1 LSRDPGVGRF
11 RGLSIMM
18 RRFFQNAV
26 APWVVFL
33 TVFWAG
39 CQSGFE
45 TTQTTPPGGAVAGA
59 KANAASGST
68 GAISGSPA
76 GTNEVFSIDRIAVG
90 DIIRVMY
97 EASVPIAPSEIQV
110 PETGLV
116 TIHMGE
122 QVQVAGR
129 MAADVSKEIRDLF
142 TVKKQMYKRLSVNVQ
157 VLGRTISVGG
167 EVRAT
172 GSFPFEGGMTVLKAV
187 NRAGG
192 FTEYADRKKV
202 RITRV
207 NGQQITVDC
216 KAALKKPELD
226 LPLYPGDRVDVMR
239 SIL

>member
-1 LSRDPGVGRF
+1 
-11 RGLSIMM
+11 MM
-18 RRFFQNAV
+18 RRFGQKAV
-26 APWVVFL
+26 CVGWLLLAVLWN
-33 TVFWAG
+33 G
-39 CQSGFE
+39 CQTGFE
-45 TTQTTPPGGAVAGA
+45 TASGQSDSGGARPA
-59 KANAASGST
+59 ANSGSAAT
-68 GAISGSPA
+68 GAHAPA

-90 DIIRVMY
+90 DVIRVMY
-97 EASVPIAPSEIQV
+97 EASVPIAPTELQV

-172 GSFPFEGGMTVLKAV
+172 GSFPFEGGMTVLKAI

-192 FTEYADRKKV
+192 FTEYADRRKV

-226 LPLYPGDRVDVMR
+226 QPLYPGDRVEVVR

>member
-1 LSRDPGVGRF
+1 MSRDPGSVTF
-11 RGLSIMM
+11 LGLFIMM
-18 RRFFQNAV
+18 RRFVQHALV
-26 APWVVFL
+26 PWVVL
-33 TVFWAG
+33 LMVLCGG

-45 TTQTTPPGGAVAGA
+45 STGPSGGGTAASANPAAGGS
-59 KANAASGST
+59 AASG
-68 GAISGSPA
+68 
-76 GTNEVFSIDRIAVG
+76 TNGVFSIDRIAVG

-142 TVKKQMYKRLSVNVQ
+142 TIKKQMYKRLSVNVQ
-157 VLGRTISVGG
+157 VLGRTVSVGG

-172 GSFPFEGGMTVLKAV
+172 GSFPFEGGMTVLKAI

-226 LPLYPGDRVDVMR
+226 LPLYPGDRVDVLR